1 MACNR
6 LTKIFN
12 VGAIDMTKVTCVR
25 WAEFY
30 RELFGDNAKPEDN
43 VILTINPVFNEAQTH
58 TEEIHISVNK
68 VLHETP
74 DVIEDIS
81 IVPVKMLYEKAY
93 TMEKLLTKLNKVVN
107 DTATTSE
114 QLRFDANK
122 KLTDQATTDTKT
134 TFVFTKTLND
144 SVRISSN
151 AYIGDINLMN
161 VNDAVSIIEAIAKE
175 LDKDTLTDL
184 SSLSDTVKVRVF
196 ERSTTVL
203 GEMGIGTSILGVG

>member
-12 VGAIDMTKVTCVR
+12 VGAIDLTKVTCVR
-25 WAEFY
+25 WSEFY
-30 RELFGDNAKPEDN
+30 RELFGDNAKVEDN
-43 VILTINPVFNEAQTH
+43 VLLTINPVFNEAKTVA
-58 TEEIHISVNK
+58 EEINISVHK

-81 IVPVKMLYEKAY
+81 IVPVKMIYDTAY
-93 TMEKLLTKLNKVVN
+93 TMDVLLAKLSKVVKE
-107 DTATTSE
+107 TTTTSE
-114 QLRFDANK
+114 QLSFDTNK

-151 AYIGDINLMN
+151 VYIGDINLMN

-184 SSLSDTVKVRVF
+184 SSLSDIVKVRVF